1 MSGATEVLLLDDEP
15 IVGRRLQPSL
25 VKDGYQV
32 EIFTDP
38 RKALARLREKEFDI
52 VVTDIRMKE
61 VDGLEILEQVKAR
74 SPRTQVILITGYAT
88 MELAREA
95 LAKGAFDF
103 LAKPFKPS
111 ELKEVLLRAREAL
124 SEG

>member
-1 MSGATEVLLLDDEP
+1 MTEAIEVLLLDDEP

-25 VKDGYQV
+25 VKDGYRV
-32 EIFTDP
+32 EIFTDSQE
-38 RKALARLREKEFDI
+38 ALNRLREKEFDI
-52 VVTDIRMKE
+52 VVTDIRMNE

-88 MELAREA
+88 IELAREA

-103 LAKPFKPS
+103 LAKPSNPAS
-111 ELKEVLLRAREAL
+111 
-124 SEG
+124 